1 MKDLSFIY
9 KGKERRLGKRYTV
22 CWDAILDVQFP
33 DSHDQI
39 EVQVVNFSAG
49 GALLHSKRLTV
60 DNRHLVITEIRPEL
74 TLKLS
79 LPEAVL
85 ELTTTIEWYEVL
97 NEDGTFEIGVIFTNF
112 KGESNTSVAEVIR
125 LMEEST

>member
-1 MKDLSFIY
+1 
-9 KGKERRLGKRYTV
+9 
-22 CWDAILDVQFP
+22 
-33 DSHDQI
+33 
-39 EVQVVNFSAG
+39 
-49 GALLHSKRLTV
+49 
-60 DNRHLVITEIRPEL
+60 LVITEIRPEL